1 MFPMNSMLAFEL
13 QIPMQVEKVFMA
25 SSQSVIDFEP
35 GELCVLPPPSW
46 NLNDCN
52 FGGPVVSWIYS
63 WMAAN
68 RFCLAKVLLW
78 LMCTLSENNNLFDST
93 WLTNNTW
100 EGKHK
105 VGLELSPDRVGLK
118 LLQLI
123 PRGDNMTIVRVCV
136 WVYPTCLQTVALV
149 HTLVVHTGGVLAS
162 THHTGILLLLW
173 TQDRVTAGFLYDTQ
187 TRVWTSLLKLVERR
201 HAALTTAHIFW
212 RVPRQL
218 LTFLFFVPLNLPP

>member
-136 WVYPTCLQTVALV
+136 CVSVSYLPPDRCSGTHSCGAYRWCFGL
-149 HTLVVHTGGVLAS
+149 HTP
-162 THHTGILLLLW
+162 
-173 TQDRVTAGFLYDTQ
+173 Y
-187 TRVWTSLLKLVERR
+187 R
-201 HAALTTAHIFW
+201 HPPAALN
-212 RVPRQL
+212 PR
-218 LTFLFFVPLNLPP
+218 